1 MHGDDALSLADW
13 RRRVSAMYQAAR
25 DEATHDPEAAWTEWR
40 RSRDELFAA
49 HPQSPV
55 PLVSRLGF
63 AGLTYFAYD
72 PAGRVSAEVRRADP
86 VSIELDVSTGAPV
99 AFTRV
104 GVCAFELD
112 GGARTLDLFWLDGYA
127 GGLFV
132 PFRDATSGGETYG
145 AGRYLVDSAKGA
157 DLGTDED
164 GRLVLDFN
172 FAYNPSCAYDPIWS
186 CPLAPPGN
194 RIDAAVRAGERTPS
208 L

>member
-1 MHGDDALSLADW
+1 MDADDALALADW
-13 RRRVSAMYQAAR
+13 RRRVSAIYQAAR
-25 DEATHDPEAAWTEWR
+25 DEAVHDPEVAWVEWR
-40 RSRDELFAA
+40 RSRDQLFAA

-63 AGLTYFAYD
+63 AGLAYFDYD
-72 PAGRVSAEVRRADP
+72 PAGRVAAEVRRAEP
-86 VSIELDVSTGAPV
+86 ESIALDVSTGEPV

-112 GGARTLDLFWLDGYA
+112 GSEHALDLYWLDGYG
-127 GGLFV
+127 GGLFL

-145 AGRYLVDSAKGA
+145 AGRYLLDTVKGA
-157 DLGTDED
+157 DLGTDEQ
-164 GRLVLDFN
+164 GRLILDFN

-194 RIDAAVRAGERTPS
+194 RMDAAVRAGERTPS

>member
-1 MHGDDALSLADW
+1 MNGEDALALADW
-13 RRRVSAMYQAAR
+13 RRRVAAIYQVAR
-25 DEATHDPEAAWTEWR
+25 DEALHDPEAACVEWR
-40 RSRDELFAA
+40 RARDQLFAA

-55 PLVSRLGF
+55 PLVNRLAF
-63 AGLTYFAYD
+63 AGLTYFPYD
-72 PAGRVSAEVRRADP
+72 PAARVTAELRPADAEH
-86 VSIELDVSTGAPV
+86 ITLEVSTGEPV
-99 AFTRV
+99 GFSRV

-112 GGARTLDLFWLDGYA
+112 GGERTLDLYWLTGYA
-127 GGLFV
+127 GGLFL

-157 DLGTDED
+157 DLGTDEA

-194 RIDAAVRAGERTPS
+194 RLDAAVRAGERTPS